1 MLTASGDLATT
12 PCNDADLISQIIKLI
27 AFTNQ
32 CLARIMLC
40 ILWLLPRAM
49 EPSIDWWM
57 QDNQAIHQ
65 IRTLLERCGYTS
77 SCRLYELSTQPS
89 RSDEKTIIHWVLGWK
104 HVWKIPRKA
113 PFPGIRRECLIQS
126 TEIYRYSKSTVPILT
141 QQIPSS

>member
-12 PCNDADLISQIIKLI
+12 PCNDADLISQIIQLI

-57 QDNQAIHQ
+57 QDKQAIHQ
-65 IRTLLERCGYTS
+65 IRTLLEWCGYTS
-77 SCRLYELSTQPS
+77 SCRLYELSTQQS
-89 RSDEKTIIHWVLGWK
+89 SSDEKTIIDWVLGWNTCM
-104 HVWKIPRKA
+104 
-113 PFPGIRRECLIQS
+113 ED
-126 TEIYRYSKSTVPILT
+126 TEKSTVSWDQTRMFDTVYWDLQIFRKYSTHLT